1 MLILGDKEV
10 QGNQVG
16 VRARGEGDI
25 GAMDEREFIEK
36 IDEEIKNFR
45 K

>member
-10 QGNQVG
+10 QSNQVG

-25 GAMDEREFIEK
+25 GAMDEKDFIQK
-36 IDEEIKNFR
+36 YK
-45 K
+45 KK